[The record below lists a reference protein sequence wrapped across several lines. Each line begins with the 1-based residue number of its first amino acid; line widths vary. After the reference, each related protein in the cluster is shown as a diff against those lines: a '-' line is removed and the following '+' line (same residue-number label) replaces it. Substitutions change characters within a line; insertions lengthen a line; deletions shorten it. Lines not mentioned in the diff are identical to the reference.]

1 MILPTRFKSRRPAG
15 YAFVTFKDEAD
26 ANKAVETL
34 NETEI
39 GDRKIQL
46 QVARSKE
53 ENAERKAEILAK
65 RKEAADAK
73 RKENAERKAAA
84 KAAKDA
90 EKAQSS
96 AQAGGDT
103 TAVESDKSTS
113 KATKSKKKK
122 ATKVWFNSGVLCTKS
137 ALRLWRMR
145 RAPAVRSPT

>member
-34 NETEI
+34 SETEI

-84 KAAKDA
+84 KAAKDS
-90 EKAQSS
+90 EKSETGV
-96 AQAGGDT
+96 QAGGDT

-122 ATKVWFNSGVLCTKS
+122 ATKVCGLTQRSGVL
-137 ALRLWRMR
+137 
-145 RAPAVRSPT
+145 RAPNGRNPL